1 MNLKILSLVQLQ
13 CLRLMLLLTLIFGL
27 ILIVD
32 DGSSIAAQ
40 KIGQPGFINP
50 VTVDITSSQP
60 QVVQP
65 SVTGL
70 VSTLSDEVEELPAE
84 LIRWSTY
91 WQLCWEAYP
100 EAEAYELQTVLMEG
114 KSPKLKRQSDRC
126 FRIQAASNEN
136 QKSQG
141 LLNRDLILLM
151 HKIQLGY
158 RVRAVLDNNRVS
170 EWSQVMAVGA
180 TTTSELNATNNTCNS
195 NCGTKDSTGSEFF

>member
-1 MNLKILSLVQLQ
+1 MMNRKILSVQLQ
-13 CLRLMLLLTLIFGL
+13 CLRLIVLFTLIFGL
-27 ILIVD
+27 ILGVD
-32 DGSSIAAQ
+32 DSSSIAAE
-40 KIGQPGFINP
+40 
-50 VTVDITSSQP
+50 ITSNQP

-70 VSTLSDEVEELPAE
+70 VSTLSDEVEELPSD

-91 WQLCWEAYP
+91 WQFCWEPYP
-100 EAEAYELQTVLMEG
+100 EAKEYELQTVLVEG

-180 TTTSELNATNNTCNS
+180 TTTSELN
-195 NCGTKDSTGSEFF
+195 GT

>member
-1 MNLKILSLVQLQ
+1 MMNRKILSVQLQ
-13 CLRLMLLLTLIFGL
+13 CLRLIVLFTLIFGL
-27 ILIVD
+27 VLSVD
-32 DGSSIAAQ
+32 GGYSLAA
-40 KIGQPGFINP
+40 
-50 VTVDITSSQP
+50 DISANQP

-65 SVTGL
+65 PVTGL

-91 WQLCWEAYP
+91 WQLCWEPYP
-100 EAEAYELQTVLMEG
+100 EAKEYELQTVLMQG

-136 QKSQG
+136 HLSQG

-180 TTTSELNATNNTCNS
+180 TTISSVA
-195 NCGTKDSTGSEFF
+195 D

>member
-1 MNLKILSLVQLQ
+1 MMNRKILSVQLQ
-13 CLRLMLLLTLIFGL
+13 CLRLIVLFTLIFGL
-27 ILIVD
+27 ILGVD
-32 DGSSIAAQ
+32 DSSSIAAE
-40 KIGQPGFINP
+40 
-50 VTVDITSSQP
+50 ITSNQP

-70 VSTLSDEVEELPAE
+70 VSTLSDEVEELPSD

-91 WQLCWEAYP
+91 WQLCWQAYP
-100 EAEAYELQTVLMEG
+100 EAKAYELQTVLTEG
-114 KSPKLKRQSDRC
+114 KSPKLKRQGDRC

-170 EWSQVMAVGA
+170 EWSRVMAVGA
-180 TTTSELNATNNTCNS
+180 TTTSQLNGTNNTCNS
-195 NCGTKDSTGSEFF
+195 ACGTNDSTESEFF

>member
-13 CLRLMLLLTLIFGL
+13 CLRLIVLFTLICGLTLS
-27 ILIVD
+27 VNCS
-32 DGSSIAAQ
+32 SSIAAQ
-40 KIGQPGFINP
+40 TDISANQPE
-50 VTVDITSSQP
+50 
-60 QVVQP
+60 VVQP
-65 SVTGL
+65 PVTGL
-70 VSTLSDEVEELPAE
+70 VSTLTDEVEELPSN

-91 WQLCWEAYP
+91 WQLCWEPYP
-100 EAEAYELQTVLMEG
+100 EAKEYELQTVLVEG

-158 RVRAVLDNNRVS
+158 RVRAVLDSNRVS

-180 TTTSELNATNNTCNS
+180 TTVPETN
-195 NCGTKDSTGSEFF
+195 GTQISVNP

>member
-1 MNLKILSLVQLQ
+1 MNRKILSLVQLQ
-13 CLRLMLLLTLIFGL
+13 CLRLIVLFTLIFGL
-27 ILIVD
+27 ILSFD
-32 DGSSIAAQ
+32 HSSSLAA
-40 KIGQPGFINP
+40 
-50 VTVDITSSQP
+50 DISANQP

-65 SVTGL
+65 PITGL
-70 VSTLSDEVEELPAE
+70 VSTLSDEVEELPSD

-91 WQLCWEAYP
+91 WQLCWEPYP
-100 EAEAYELQTVLMEG
+100 EAKEYELQTVLVEG

-141 LLNRDLILLM
+141 LLNRDVILLM

-180 TTTSELNATNNTCNS
+180 TTNSELN
-195 NCGTKDSTGSEFF
+195 GI

>member
-1 MNLKILSLVQLQ
+1 MMMKRLILLF
-13 CLRLMLLLTLIFGL
+13 TLIFGL
-27 ILIVD
+27 VLSFD
-32 DGSSIAAQ
+32 DSSSIAA
-40 KIGQPGFINP
+40 
-50 VTVDITSSQP
+50 DISVNQP

-65 SVTGL
+65 PITGL

-91 WQLCWEAYP
+91 WQLCWEPYP
-100 EAEAYELQTVLMEG
+100 EAKEYELQTVLVEG

-126 FRIQAASNEN
+126 FRLQAASNEN

-141 LLNRDLILLM
+141 LLNREVILLM

-170 EWSQVMAVGA
+170 EWSEVMAVGA
-180 TTTSELNATNNTCNS
+180 TTASESNGTNISLNP
-195 NCGTKDSTGSEFF
+195 

>member
-1 MNLKILSLVQLQ
+1 MMNLKRLPVVLLQ
-13 CLRLMLLLTLIFGL
+13 CLRLILLFTLIFGL
-27 ILIVD
+27 ILSVD
-32 DGSSIAAQ
+32 DSSSIAA
-40 KIGQPGFINP
+40 
-50 VTVDITSSQP
+50 DITSNQP
-60 QVVQP
+60 QAVQP
-65 SVTGL
+65 PVTGL

-91 WQLCWEAYP
+91 WQLCWEPYP
-100 EAEAYELQTVLMEG
+100 EAKEYELQAVLMQG
-114 KSPKLKRQSDRC
+114 RSPKLERQSDRC

-141 LLNRDLILLM
+141 LLNRELILLM

-180 TTTSELNATNNTCNS
+180 TTIKS
-195 NCGTKDSTGSEFF
+195 G

>member
-1 MNLKILSLVQLQ
+1 MNRKILSVQLK
-13 CLRLMLLLTLIFGL
+13 CLRLIVLFTLIFGL
-27 ILIVD
+27 ILSVD
-32 DGSSIAAQ
+32 SGSSLAA
-40 KIGQPGFINP
+40 
-50 VTVDITSSQP
+50 DITSNQP

-65 SVTGL
+65 PVTGF
-70 VSTLSDEVEELPAE
+70 VSTLSDEVEELPTQ

-91 WQLCWEAYP
+91 WQLCWEPYP
-100 EAEAYELQTVLMEG
+100 EAKEYELQTVLMEG

-126 FRIQAASNEN
+126 FRLQVASNEN

-158 RVRAVLDNNRVS
+158 RVRAVLDSNRVS

-180 TTTSELNATNNTCNS
+180 TTVSETN
-195 NCGTKDSTGSEFF
+195 STQISVNP

>member
-1 MNLKILSLVQLQ
+1 MMNRKILSVQLQ
-13 CLRLMLLLTLIFGL
+13 CLRLIVLFTLIFGL
-27 ILIVD
+27 ILGVD
-32 DGSSIAAQ
+32 DSSSIAAE
-40 KIGQPGFINP
+40 
-50 VTVDITSSQP
+50 ITSNQP

-70 VSTLSDEVEELPAE
+70 VSTLSDEVEELPSD

-91 WQLCWEAYP
+91 WQLCWEPYP
-100 EAEAYELQTVLMEG
+100 EAKEYELQTVLVEG

-141 LLNRDLILLM
+141 LLNRDVILLM

-180 TTTSELNATNNTCNS
+180 TTASELNDT
-195 NCGTKDSTGSEFF
+195 

>member
-1 MNLKILSLVQLQ
+1 MNRKILSVQLQ
-13 CLRLMLLLTLIFGL
+13 CLQLIVLFTLIFGL
-27 ILIVD
+27 VLSF
-32 DGSSIAAQ
+32 DGSSSIAA
-40 KIGQPGFINP
+40 
-50 VTVDITSSQP
+50 DISANQP

-65 SVTGL
+65 PITGL
-70 VSTLSDEVEELPAE
+70 VSTLSDEVEELPSD

-91 WQLCWEAYP
+91 WQLCWEPYP
-100 EAEAYELQTVLMEG
+100 EAKEYELQTVLMEG

-158 RVRAVLDNNRVS
+158 RVRAVLDSNRVS

-180 TTTSELNATNNTCNS
+180 TTVSE
-195 NCGTKDSTGSEFF
+195 

>member
-1 MNLKILSLVQLQ
+1 MMNRKILSVQLQ
-13 CLRLMLLLTLIFGL
+13 CLRLIVLFTLIFGL
-27 ILIVD
+27 ILGVD
-32 DGSSIAAQ
+32 DSSSIAAE
-40 KIGQPGFINP
+40 
-50 VTVDITSSQP
+50 TTSNQP

-70 VSTLSDEVEELPAE
+70 VSTLSDEVEELPSD

-91 WQLCWEAYP
+91 WQLCWEPYP
-100 EAEAYELQTVLMEG
+100 EAKEYELQTVLVEG

-180 TTTSELNATNNTCNS
+180 TTTSELN
-195 NCGTKDSTGSEFF
+195 GT